1 MARDLAVSEEAAEES
16 SPVFRAH
23 RMMLLFPV
31 LAARSKVP
39 PTEYGPRAEYRG
51 SYAFQSRGSYAFQS
65 RGNIKAPIKS
75 DRSINSHRHEFCASS
90 RHGQKVQ

>member
-51 SYAFQSRGSYAFQS
+51 SYAFQSRG
-65 RGNIKAPIKS
+65 NIKAPIKS